1 MAKVIVTGGHGKLG
15 RACVQDL
22 TEHGYDVSVFD
33 SIPSPRA
40 DQHSV
45 QIDLSDFGQTLDAFL
60 GLDNHPGQAD
70 AVVHLAAI
78 PAPGRQ
84 SDARTYQNNT
94 ACSFNVFHAAKRA
107 GINNIVFASSET
119 VLGLPF
125 DIPPPYVP
133 VDEEYE
139 PRPETSYSLGKVMD
153 ETLARHL
160 CRQDPDLKMYGLR
173 FSNVKEPAEYAAFPG
188 FDSDA
193 RLRKWNLWSY
203 IDARDGAQAVRKA
216 LEHSGRG
223 FEIFIIANADT
234 VMTRPNME
242 LMAEVFPDV
251 PFRRDVGSNET
262 LLSIEKARRVLGYEP
277 RHGWRDR
284 PL

>member
-1 MAKVIVTGGHGKLG
+1 MTKVIVTGGHGKLG

-22 TEHGYDVSVFD
+22 TEHGYDVLVFD
-33 SIPSPRA
+33 STPAPRA
-40 DQHSV
+40 DQRSV

-60 GLDNHPGQAD
+60 GLDNHPGQVD

-94 ACSFNVFHAAKRA
+94 GCSFNVFHAAKRA
-107 GINNIVFASSET
+107 GIKNIVFASSET

-125 DIPPPYVP
+125 DTPPPYVP

-139 PRPETSYSLGKVMD
+139 PRPETSYSLGKVID

-173 FSNVKEPAEYAAFPG
+173 LSNVKEPAEYAAFSG

-193 RLRKWNLWSY
+193 RLRKWNLWAY

-216 LEHSGRG
+216 VEHPGKG
-223 FEIFIIANADT
+223 FETFIIANADT
-234 VMTRPNME
+234 VMTRPNKE
-242 LMAEVFPDV
+242 LMAEAFPSV
-251 PFRRDVGSNET
+251 PFRRDVGPNET

-277 RHGWRDR
+277 RHSWRDR

>member
-1 MAKVIVTGGHGKLG
+1 MTKVIVTGGHGKLG

-22 TEHGYDVSVFD
+22 TEHGYDVLVFD
-33 SIPSPRA
+33 STPAPRA
-40 DQHSV
+40 DQRSV

-60 GLDNHPGQAD
+60 GLDNHPGQVD

-94 ACSFNVFHAAKRA
+94 GCSFNVFHAAKRV
-107 GINNIVFASSET
+107 GIKNIVFASSET

-125 DIPPPYVP
+125 DTPPPYVP

-139 PRPETSYSLGKVMD
+139 PRPETSYSLGKVID

-173 FSNVKEPAEYAAFPG
+173 LSNVKEPAEYAAFSG

-193 RLRKWNLWSY
+193 RLRKWNLWAY

-216 LEHSGRG
+216 VEHPGKG
-223 FEIFIIANADT
+223 FETFIIANADT
-234 VMTRPNME
+234 VMTRPNKE
-242 LMAEVFPDV
+242 LMAEAFPSV
-251 PFRRDVGSNET
+251 PFRRDVGPNET

-277 RHGWRDR
+277 RHSWRDR

>member
-1 MAKVIVTGGHGKLG
+1 MTKVIVTGGHGKLG

-22 TEHGYDVSVFD
+22 TEHGYDVLVFD
-33 SIPSPRA
+33 STPAPRA
-40 DQHSV
+40 DQRSV

-60 GLDNHPGQAD
+60 GLDNHPGQVD

-94 ACSFNVFHAAKRA
+94 GCSFNVFHAAKRA
-107 GINNIVFASSET
+107 GIKNIVFASSET

-125 DIPPPYVP
+125 DTPPPYVP

-139 PRPETSYSLGKVMD
+139 PRPETSYSLGKVID

-173 FSNVKEPAEYAAFPG
+173 LSNVKEPAEYAAFSG

-193 RLRKWNLWSY
+193 RLRKWNLWAY

-216 LEHSGRG
+216 VEHPGKG
-223 FEIFIIANADT
+223 FETFIIANADT
-234 VMTRPNME
+234 VMTRPNKE
-242 LMAEVFPDV
+242 LMAEVFPSV
-251 PFRRDVGSNET
+251 PFRRDVGPNET

-277 RHGWRDR
+277 RHSWRDR

>member
-22 TEHGYDVSVFD
+22 VDHGYDVLVYD
-33 SIPSPRA
+33 STPSPRA
-40 DQHSV
+40 DQRSV

-60 GLDNHPGQAD
+60 GLDNHPGQVD

-94 ACSFNVFHAAKRA
+94 ACSFNVFHATKRA
-107 GINNIVFASSET
+107 GIKNIVFASSET

-125 DIPPPYVP
+125 DTPPPYVP

-139 PRPETSYSLGKVMD
+139 PRPETSYSLGKVID

-173 FSNVKEPAEYAAFPG
+173 FSNVKEPAEYVAFPG

-193 RLRKWNLWSY
+193 RLRKWNLWAY

-216 LEHSGRG
+216 LEHPGKG
-223 FEIFIIANADT
+223 FETFIIANADT
-234 VMTRPNME
+234 VMTRPNSE
-242 LMAEVFPDV
+242 LMAEVFPGV
-251 PFRRDVGSNET
+251 PFRRDVGPNET

-277 RHGWRDR
+277 RHTWREG
-284 PL
+284 P

>member
-1 MAKVIVTGGHGKLG
+1 VL
-15 RACVQDL
+15 
-22 TEHGYDVSVFD
+22 VFD
-33 SIPSPRA
+33 STPAPRA
-40 DQHSV
+40 DQRSV

-60 GLDNHPGQAD
+60 GLDNHPGQVD

-94 ACSFNVFHAAKRA
+94 GCSFNVFHAAKRA
-107 GINNIVFASSET
+107 GIKNIVFASSET

-125 DIPPPYVP
+125 DTPPPYVP

-139 PRPETSYSLGKVMD
+139 PRPETSYSLGKVID

-173 FSNVKEPAEYAAFPG
+173 LSNVKEPAEYAAFSG

-193 RLRKWNLWSY
+193 RLRKWNLWAY

-216 LEHSGRG
+216 VEHPGKG
-223 FEIFIIANADT
+223 FETFIIANADT
-234 VMTRPNME
+234 VMTRPNKE
-242 LMAEVFPDV
+242 LMAEAFPSV
-251 PFRRDVGSNET
+251 PFRRDVGPNET

-277 RHGWRDR
+277 RHSWRDR